1 MPPSFPMKTMSELNG
16 TPVIT
21 CWSGCRLMPFE
32 SIVMSVKFV
41 PSSCERWIAR
51 PFERNGIGS
60 PPKISSYCIAPPM

>member
-1 MPPSFPMKTMSELNG
+1 
-16 TPVIT
+16 
-21 CWSGCRLMPFE
+21 MPFE

-51 PFERNGIGS
+51 PLERNGIGS